1 MKVAWFG
8 FLCMIWIS
16 GMFLTN
22 IINDTYIT
30 DSSAEEL
37 TTITSTTVIETTTD
51 TGSTSLTNAIRNFFS
66 NIIKF
71 LSWDFAFFEGG
82 FEWIRWFLLT
92 PITAVFAAGFVL
104 MFASSIWGLMAK

>member
-1 MKVAWFG
+1 MKVSWFG

-22 IINDTYIT
+22 IINDSYVT
-30 DSSAEEL
+30 DDEAKTLSE
-37 TTITSTTVIETTTD
+37 TTSNTIIETTTD
-51 TGSTSLTNAIRNFFS
+51 TGSTSLTNAFRDFFS
-66 NIIKF
+66 NVFKY

-82 FEWIRWFLLT
+82 FEWIRWFILT
-92 PITAVFAAGFVL
+92 PITAVFVAGFIL